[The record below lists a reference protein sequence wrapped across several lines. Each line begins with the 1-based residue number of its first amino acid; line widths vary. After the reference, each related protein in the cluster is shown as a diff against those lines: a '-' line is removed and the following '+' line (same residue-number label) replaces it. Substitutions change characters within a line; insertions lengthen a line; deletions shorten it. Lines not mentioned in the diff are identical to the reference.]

1 MKSKIISLLIVIIM
15 LPLLLVPNKGS
26 ADGKYPVRITE
37 QNIVA
42 SPIDQNTLQLI
53 QIVNFKNSGNKKE
66 EQLPIYLPE
75 GYSELQVRSGLEEK
89 DMEVIDKGIVDVT
102 GLDPG
107 KEKQI
112 VLSYI
117 MPLTQSKSQ
126 WAIETSYV
134 TESFQVIIQPGILS
148 FEASNLVTQSDLF
161 EMNNQEFRRFTR
173 VDLHPDTPWTLTF
186 SFIGQSSANNVTS
199 NKVEDSSPSNYTEDG
214 YKIIGKEGI
223 GYGKAAITIAIIV
236 IALSMTLI
244 GLKRDYQKSINKSVR
259 PTRTWLQTE
268 KKILLQEMVQLEK
281 DYQSKLVSDKTYKET
296 YNDIREKMI
305 RVIAELR

>member
-15 LPLLLVPNKGS
+15 LPLVLVPNKGS

-89 DMEVIDKGIVDVT
+89 DMKVIDKGVVDVT

-117 MPLTQSKSQ
+117 MPLTQRKSQ

-186 SFIGQSSANNVTS
+186 NFIGQSSANNETS
-199 NKVEDSSPSNYTEDG
+199 KVEDSSPSNYTEDG

-236 IALSMTLI
+236 IALCMTLI

-268 KKILLQEMVQLEK
+268 KEILLQEMVQLEK
-281 DYQSKLVSDKTYKET
+281 DYQSKLISEKTYKET

>member
-1 MKSKIISLLIVIIM
+1 MKSKIVSLLIVIII
-15 LPLLLVPNKGS
+15 LPFVSAPNKS
-26 ADGKYPVRITE
+26 LADGKYPVRITE
-37 QNIVA
+37 QNIIT

-53 QIVNFKNSGNKKE
+53 QIVNVKNSGNEKE

-89 DMEVIDKGIVDVT
+89 DMKVIEKGIVDVT

-112 VLSYI
+112 VVSYT

-134 TESFQVIIQPGILS
+134 AESFQVIIQPGILS
-148 FEASNLVTQSDLF
+148 FEASDLVTQSDLF

-186 SFIGQSSANNVTS
+186 SFIGQSSANNETRRE
-199 NKVEDSSPSNYTEDG
+199 EDSSPSNYTEDG
-214 YKIIGKEGI
+214 YKVIGKEGF
-223 GYGKAAITIAIIV
+223 GYGKAAITIIIIV
-236 IALSMTLI
+236 VAISMTLI

-268 KKILLQEMVQLEK
+268 KEILLQEMVQLEK
-281 DYQSKLVSDKTYKET
+281 DYQSELISDKTYKET
-296 YNDIREKMI
+296 YNDIREKMK